1 MGVAPGEI
9 LSKNKR
15 KVCMERY
22 LNAVLNGF
30 IVMFGI
36 FLAAGLIAPM
46 MFVVTDINQYAK
58 EICIYS
64 VVAFFFGFA
73 HTLINKK
80 SDKDV

>member
-1 MGVAPGEI
+1 
-9 LSKNKR
+9 
-15 KVCMERY
+15 MERY
-22 LNAVLNGF
+22 LNAVFNGF
-30 IVMFGI
+30 ILMFGF

-58 EICIYS
+58 ELCIYS

-80 SDKDV
+80 SEKDV